1 MNFPYA
7 GYAMNIPSFNYY
19 RRVIREESQQ
29 AANWVDDLPKEKWAQ
44 AYDAGRR
51 WGHMTSNLVE
61 SMNNIYKGIRN
72 MPISA
77 MVKATY
83 YRTAAL
89 FALRGHEAGAT
100 IGSGAQFAE
109 KCMDLIKEEVSKST
123 THEVT
128 HFDRMGYT
136 FSVRETIDHKEG
148 MAKGEYKVDL
158 QARWCDCG
166 KFQALHMPCS
176 HVIAACSSF
185 SHDYS
190 SYIDPVFRNERVYAV
205 YNRSFNPVHHQ
216 SYWPPYVGFVL
227 CPNLSTRRPKKGRP
241 NTTRIRTEM
250 DEVEKVPR
258 KCKLCRGEGH
268 YRTNCPN
275 FNLARQ

>member
-1 MNFPYA
+1 MFDTHWNFKSLGA
-7 GYAMNIPSFNYY
+7 LELFVNIAEGNPSSNIRQTSRVSQQPNTQQTFFSQYSNYEHPSSSNHESQPASTYEPPSSFNY
-19 RRVIREESQQ
+19 
-29 AANWVDDLPKEKWAQ
+29 
-44 AYDAGRR
+44 
-51 WGHMTSNLVE
+51 
-61 SMNNIYKGIRN
+61 
-72 MPISA
+72 
-77 MVKATY
+77 
-83 YRTAAL
+83 
-89 FALRGHEAGAT
+89 
-100 IGSGAQFAE
+100 
-109 KCMDLIKEEVSKST
+109 
-123 THEVT
+123 
-128 HFDRMGYT
+128 
-136 FSVRETIDHKEG
+136 VRETIDHKEG

-250 DEVEKVPR
+250 DEVSK
-258 KCKLCRGEGH
+258 KM
-268 YRTNCPN
+268 
-275 FNLARQ
+275 